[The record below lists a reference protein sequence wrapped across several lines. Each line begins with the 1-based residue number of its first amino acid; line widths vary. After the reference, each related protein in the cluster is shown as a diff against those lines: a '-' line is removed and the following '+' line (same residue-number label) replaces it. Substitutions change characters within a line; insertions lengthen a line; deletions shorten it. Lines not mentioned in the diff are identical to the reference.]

1 MDERLKVAID
11 ELRKLAKG
19 DDLRDIGNLAKRFD
33 DAIAA
38 VAAAGDKET
47 KSAARAEARGTSKDA
62 FALEK
67 RYVPW
72 IPGNKSISQK
82 LNCENMIM
90 TVGFQKEPIIL
101 SILCMEPKKVIL
113 LHTDGSRQTA
123 RDVED
128 DPDIKNMGIE
138 IIPLLIT
145 EYDASENY
153 RVIKEQAL
161 ARVSD
166 DEVTVI
172 DPTAGR
178 KVMIASLALVAFY
191 MRLKM
196 VYVHGVEQDGV
207 IFPFT
212 ERLQFIENPFDF
224 FGDTELGLV
233 EEQFNCHLYEAAYSM
248 CQQLQKKVL
257 DLATR
262 SKVAMIQEL
271 IQVYLDWDAFL
282 HSSMPKNKRLDPLL
296 SQRLE
301 NIMDDFRKMGLG
313 KCLPDNVDA
322 NLEFL
327 RILDKTWRNK
337 KNIVDEF
344 RLVDIFASALR
355 RAKQKKYDDAV
366 GRLYRCLE
374 MCSTIKLMGLGL
386 KDTAKPDY
394 SMFSS
399 RLKKTPKWLE
409 DEYEKRKH
417 RQLPLERLALD
428 NQMTLLDIAGENIAN
443 IYESMKKQERGFE
456 SLMEI
461 RNRSI
466 LAHGTNPVP
475 EERWPD
481 FKRKAEVIIE
491 KTIGKERFQELL
503 AMAMHNELH
512 IH

>member
-1 MDERLKVAID
+1 MDERLKEAVD

-19 DDLRDIGNLAKRFD
+19 DDLRDTGNLVKCFD
-33 DAIAA
+33 DTIAA
-38 VAAAGDKET
+38 IAAAGDKET
-47 KSAARAEARGTSKDA
+47 KSAARAKARGISKDA

-67 RYVPW
+67 KYVPR

-101 SILCMEPKKVIL
+101 SILCMEPRKVIL

-128 DPDIKNMGIE
+128 DPDIEKMGIQ

-153 RVIKEQAL
+153 RIIKEQAL
-161 ARVSD
+161 PRVSEA
-166 DEVTVI
+166 EVTVI

-196 VYVHGVEQDGV
+196 VYIHGVEQDGV

-212 ERLQFIENPFDF
+212 ERLRFIENPFDF

-233 EEQFNCHLYEAAYSM
+233 EEQFNCHLYEAALSA
-248 CQQLQKKVL
+248 CEQLEQKVRDPATHSRVVNLQK
-257 DLATR
+257 
-262 SKVAMIQEL
+262 L
-271 IQVYLDWDAFL
+271 IRLYLDWDAFL
-282 HSSMPKNKRLDPLL
+282 HSAVLKDKRPEPLL
-296 SQRLE
+296 SMRLKG
-301 NIMDDFRKMGLG
+301 IIDDFRRLG
-313 KCLPDNVDA
+313 FEECLPDNVDA

-327 RILDKTWRNK
+327 KNLDETWRNK
-337 KNIVDEF
+337 ANIVDEF
-344 RLVDIFASALR
+344 RLVDVFASALR
-355 RAKQKKYDDAV
+355 REKQKKYDDAV

-374 MCSTIKLMGLGL
+374 MCSTIKLIELGL
-386 KDTAKPDY
+386 KDTEKPDY
-394 SMFSS
+394 NTFSS
-399 RLKKTPKWLE
+399 RIKKNPKWLE
-409 DEYEKRKH
+409 DEYEQRKH
-417 RQLPLERLALD
+417 RRLPPGRLGLD
-428 NQMTLLDIAGENIAN
+428 DQMTLLGIAGENIAN
-443 IYESMKKQERGFE
+443 IYKSME
-456 SLMEI
+456 SLMKM

-466 LAHGTNPVP
+466 LAHGTNPVS
-475 EERWPD
+475 EKDCTD

-491 KTIGKERFQELL
+491 KTIDQKRFKELL
-503 AMAMHNELH
+503 EMAMHGELH
-512 IH
+512 IA